1 MFVQIKSAALPLS
14 GGNKSWQSGSVLAA
28 VCREQQNRL
37 TEHNTNGIVVSA
49 IYVTDN
55 KAHITEI
62 LYSRWFFRSFIT
74 FYD

>member
-14 GGNKSWQSGSVLAA
+14 GGNKSWQSGIVFAA
-28 VCREQQNRL
+28 VCRERQKRLIEQNA
-37 TEHNTNGIVVSA
+37 NGIVVGA

-62 LYSRWFFRSFIT
+62 LNTGRFFHSCATLIN
-74 FYD
+74 